1 MTKWARCVECGRRYE
16 RAPSAVGHQCVCGPE
31 CRKARRRRQAKLR
44 RAADVQYFR
53 EEERRRQRESRAR
66 RQAVSLEGEAR
77 AGPELQGQ
85 GVTECHA
92 PASRRNS
99 WELLRKARQ
108 LWGRQV
114 RVSRASLDRE
124 LKRIGQKFE
133 QFVSDELG
141 QMGHHSVV
149 SRASLQ
155 NEVAGFMLNRDDPV
169 GQCHAPVSTGQQPR

>member
-1 MTKWARCVECGRRYE
+1 MTNRARCVECRGWYQ

-77 AGPELQGQ
+77 AGPKSEGKD
-85 GVTECHA
+85 VTGCHA
-92 PASRRNS
+92 PASGRNS
-99 WELLRKARQ
+99 WELLRKARL
-108 LWGRQV
+108 LWDQQV

-124 LKRIGQKFE
+124 LGRIGQKFE

-141 QMGHHSVV
+141 QVGHDSAV

-155 NEVAGFMLNRDDPV
+155 NEAAGFMLNRDDPV
-169 GQCHAPVSTGQQPR
+169 GQCHAPVSTR